1 MCIPGTEVV
10 VNTVEVDGQT
20 VTTSQCDLVL
30 SQRQSRNA
38 RYARPVLSARNRDL
52 CGAPCTTYCN
62 GGTGGPNPF
71 GMSTHL
77 RSVQDIMPYHRLYA
91 HLLYHLLLRLLC
103 TCSGHSKQW
112 WFQYRASYDTI
123 HDFGELPSLD
133 CQQWGRRPILLW
145 WPEQLWVV
153 EPDNVFNNS
162 DLTDID
168 PDAGVINYLAFNCQ
182 ASTPGGSYNGGSCHF
197 YDNPYIG
204 KSLLELKAHQS
215 KLW

>member
-1 MCIPGTEVV
+1 MRLSLLATGGTGFLVTLTLAASVPAPTKLNSLCIPGTEVV

-71 GMSTHL
+71 
-77 RSVQDIMPYHRLYA
+77 D
-91 HLLYHLLLRLLC
+91 
-103 TCSGHSKQW
+103 CSALAAAIQNNGGFNIAPHTTQFTTLASCQAW
-112 WFQYRASYDTI
+112 IVNNEDEDQYYCD
-123 HDFGELPSLD
+123 D
-133 CQQWGRRPILLW
+133 Q
-145 WPEQLWVV
+145 
-153 EPDNVFNNS
+153 NNY
-162 DLTDID
+162 
-168 PDAGVINYLAFNCQ
+168 AGVINYLAFNCQ

-204 KSLLELKAHQS
+204 YVQVGTS
-215 KLW
+215 